1 MKPLF
6 SNQLSL
12 LQHEQILMVF
22 FVDKVDC
29 VGEGK
34 DICSKHGVSGY
45 PTLKVFRN
53 GAMEKDYDG
62 PREASK
68 SIKCLK

>member
-1 MKPLF
+1 M
-6 SNQLSL
+6 
-12 LQHEQILMVF
+12 
-22 FVDKVDC
+22 DKVDC

-68 SIKCLK
+68 SIKCLKYLHVSSKLNINELTIDHFSN

>member
-1 MKPLF
+1 MSLY
-6 SNQLSL
+6 L
-12 LQHEQILMVF
+12 LQ
-22 FVDKVDC
+22 VDC

-34 DICSKHGVSGY
+34 DTCGKHGVSGY

-53 GAMEKDYDG
+53 GEVQKDYDG

-68 SIKCLK
+68 CRV

>member
-1 MKPLF
+1 M
-6 SNQLSL
+6 
-12 LQHEQILMVF
+12 
-22 FVDKVDC
+22 DKVDC

-68 SIKCLK
+68 SIKLILFTKSTVYVVGMLYLVRL